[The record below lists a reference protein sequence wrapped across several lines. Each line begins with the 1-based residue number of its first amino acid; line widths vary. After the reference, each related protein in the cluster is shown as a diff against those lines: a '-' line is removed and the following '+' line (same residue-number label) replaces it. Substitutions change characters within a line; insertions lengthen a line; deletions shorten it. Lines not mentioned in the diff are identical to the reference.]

1 MKRMLFN
8 ATQQEE
14 LRVAIVDGQKL
25 IDIDIETAGR
35 EQRKGNIYKGVITRI
50 EPSLEACFVNYGED
64 RHGFLPFKE
73 VARQYFKD
81 GVDMRSARIQDAL
94 REGQELIIQVE
105 KKEERGNKG
114 AALTT
119 FISLGRYLVLMPNN
133 PRGGGVSRRIEGDE
147 RQELRETMAQLDLPE
162 GMSIIARTAGIGRSA
177 EELQWDLN
185 YLMQLWRAVEAA
197 SQSGVAGK
205 PMLIYLE
212 SSLVIRA
219 IRDYFQPD
227 IGEILIDTT
236 EIHDQASAF
245 MDIVMPDN
253 LSKVKRYHDDVPL
266 FSRFQIEH
274 QIETAYSRTVPLPSG
289 GAIVIDH
296 PEALVAIDVNSARST
311 KGADIEETA
320 TRTNLEAA
328 DEVARQLRLRD
339 LGGLIVIDFIDME
352 SAKSQ
357 REVEQR
363 LKDALKHDRAR
374 VQMGKISR
382 FGLMELSRQR
392 LRPALSEGSHVTCP
406 RCNGTGHIRDTESSA
421 LQVLR
426 IIQEEAMKENT
437 AAVHDQVPVE
447 VTAFLLNEKR
457 AEINK
462 IESRFKVNVVLIP
475 NKHLETPHY
484 KLERLRH
491 DDTRLDEP
499 RASWKMAE
507 EAAHELESET
517 GYSKRTE
524 EIKPKQEAMVK
535 GITPAS
541 PAPSAPVKVVAAPV
555 TAAAPVVA
563 ASTGGFIGWL
573 KNLFGVQPEVKP
585 APAPVAAPAPARPAR
600 GERPERSGAGGDR
613 NRNRRGGAASCDS
626 AAATNGATPSA
637 PGTACGRQP
646 RREEREQKETREP
659 REARET
665 REPREPRGGREGR
678 EPREAREGREPRE
691 AREGREPRE
700 PREVREPREPRE
712 NRGERAPERAEATAD
727 RGERRERGER
737 PERGERRKPQP
748 EAAVEALTQG
758 ETVVSEL
765 ADNVQSNQESQQNG
779 SAETLQADQASAARE
794 GEERRRRRRG
804 RRGGRRDREEDGVTA
819 NQAAD
824 GAENEGNADSER
836 AQAGVFDTDSSNEAD
851 DSRDFAPVVAKPVET
866 AAAVQAP
873 VPEHAHAVSVEPV
886 SAAAISVT
894 ELPEPVRVAEVAPV
908 EAVPVEA
915 KRAEA
920 EGFVVSHAAQEVHGA
935 QETSATVVEAPAV
948 HIFEKPVSQPIE
960 NPFGPTPKVAEE
972 KVESPFADTPKA
984 AEPAPVVAHAAPEA
998 QVAEPVETAPVA
1010 ATPASETVAPI
1021 ASPAPVVAEAP
1032 APVESEPV
1040 KTFEPVETVAPAAP
1054 APVAVAPV
1062 APVAPVAA
1070 VAAVALKEEALK
1082 PMLDTA
1088 GLVWVNTDADKLAA
1102 AREAAAQAEAPK
1114 RVVRERKRLPALDAA
1129 PMQQVETGKDAH

>member
-35 EQRKGNIYKGVITRI
+35 EQRKGNIYKGIITRI

-73 VARQYFKD
+73 VARQYFRD

-94 REGQELIIQVE
+94 KEGQELIVQVE
-105 KKEERGNKG
+105 KEERGNKG

-119 FISLGRYLVLMPNN
+119 FISLAGRYLVLMPNN
-133 PRGGGVSRRIEGDE
+133 PRGGGVSRRIEGDD
-147 RQELRETMAQLDLPE
+147 RQELRETMAQLQLPE

-185 YLMQLWRAVEAA
+185 YLMQLWRAIEAA
-197 SQSGVAGK
+197 SQSGSSGQ

-236 EIHDQASAF
+236 EIHDQARAF

-253 LSKVKRYHDDVPL
+253 VSKVKRYHDDVPL

-296 PEALVAIDVNSARST
+296 TEALVAIDVNSARAT

-320 TRTNLEAA
+320 ARTNLEAA

-437 AAVHDQVPVE
+437 AAIHCQVPVE

-475 NKHLETPHY
+475 NKHLDTPHY

-491 DDTRLDEP
+491 DDARLDDP

-507 EAAHELESET
+507 EAARELESET
-517 GYSKRTE
+517 GYSKRAE
-524 EIKPKQEAMVK
+524 EVKPKQEAAVK
-535 GITPAS
+535 GITPEK
-541 PAPSAPVKVVAAPV
+541 PAPSAPVRPAATPAPV
-555 TAAAPVVA
+555 AVTP
-563 ASTGGFIGWL
+563 ASGGFIGWL
-573 KNLFGVQPEVKP
+573 KGLFGMQPA
-585 APAPVAAPAPARPAR
+585 APAPVAPATPEKQARPQR
-600 GERPERSGAGGDR
+600 GERTERGERTGERGGDR
-613 NRNRRGGAASCDS
+613 NRNRRGGAGGRD
-626 AAATNGATPSA
+626 AAGRGEGANG
-637 PGTACGRQP
+637 GRQGQQP
-646 RREEREQKETREP
+646 SQRREEREPREGREGRDVREAREGREP
-659 REARET
+659 REARE
-665 REPREPRGGREGR
+665 PRAGREAR

-691 AREGREPRE
+691 AREPREGREGRD
-700 PREVREPREPRE
+700 
-712 NRGERAPERAEATAD
+712 NRGERGNERPDNAD
-727 RGERRERGER
+727 VAQRGERQERGERRERGER
-737 PERGERRKPQP
+737 AERGERRKPQA
-748 EAAVEALTQG
+748 EAADALTQN
-758 ETVVSEL
+758 ESQTAEEL
-765 ADNVQSNQESQQNG
+765 AQNQALLGENG
-779 SAETLQADQASAARE
+779 APVDQEAAARD

-804 RRGGRRDREEDGVTA
+804 RRGGRREREEDVNG
-819 NQAAD
+819 NLAAD
-824 GAENEGNADSER
+824 VAEAEGDQTN
-836 AQAGVFDTDSSNEAD
+836 VTDD
-851 DSRDFAPVVAKPVET
+851 APVRSAPQPVEHTAEAHEAQVVTPVEVVVAAVATETAVVSELHAATETPALAVEKAAKAEAIVPVEQAPAAT
-866 AAAVQAP
+866 AA
-873 VPEHAHAVSVEPV
+873 VEPV
-886 SAAAISVT
+886 AEAPVQAAAAAAPVEAAQAAPAASETVS
-894 ELPEPVRVAEVAPV
+894 LVEPVAHAEAPVQTHDEAHVVAPAATPVIETPAAPATPAPV
-908 EAVPVEA
+908 EAVAP
-915 KRAEA
+915 
-920 EGFVVSHAAQEVHGA
+920 AA
-935 QETSATVVEAPAV
+935 VEAPVAQPAPHAEIVEAQPAV
-948 HIFEKPVSQPIE
+948 TASAV
-960 NPFGPTPKVAEE
+960 EE
-972 KVESPFADTPKA
+972 TAPAAVEAI
-984 AEPAPVVAHAAPEA
+984 EPAPVAAAP
-998 QVAEPVETAPVA
+998 Q
-1010 ATPASETVAPI
+1010 
-1021 ASPAPVVAEAP
+1021 AP
-1032 APVESEPV
+1032 APQ
-1040 KTFEPVETVAPAAP
+1040 AAP
-1054 APVAVAPV
+1054 APRNGGISAD
-1062 APVAPVAA
+1062 
-1070 VAAVALKEEALK
+1070 ALK
-1082 PMLDTA
+1082 PVLEQA
-1088 GLVWVNTDADKLAA
+1088 GLVWVNTDADKLRAA
-1102 AREAAAQAEAPK
+1102 QEAAAQTVKPA
-1114 RVVRERKRLPALDAA
+1114 RVVRERKPLPPLDSA
-1129 PMQQVETGKDAH
+1129 PMQQVETGKHPQ

>member
-1 MKRMLFN
+1 MLFN

-35 EQRKGNIYKGVITRI
+35 EQRKGNIYKGIITRI

-73 VARQYFKD
+73 VARQYFRD

-94 REGQELIIQVE
+94 REGQELIVQVE
-105 KKEERGNKG
+105 KEERGNKG

-119 FISLGRYLVLMPNN
+119 FISLAGRYLVLMPNN
-133 PRGGGVSRRIEGDE
+133 PRGGGVSRRIEGDD
-147 RQELRETMAQLDLPE
+147 RQELRETMAQLQLPE

-185 YLMQLWRAVEAA
+185 YLMQLWRAIEAA
-197 SQSGVAGK
+197 SQSGSSGQ

-236 EIHDQASAF
+236 EIHDQARAF

-253 LSKVKRYHDDVPL
+253 VSKVKRYHDDVPL

-296 PEALVAIDVNSARST
+296 TEALVAIDVNSARAT

-320 TRTNLEAA
+320 ARTNLEAA

-437 AAVHDQVPVE
+437 AAIHCQVPVE

-475 NKHLETPHY
+475 NKHLDTPHY

-491 DDTRLDEP
+491 DDARLDEP

-507 EAAHELESET
+507 EAARELESET

-524 EIKPKQEAMVK
+524 EAKPKQEAAVK
-535 GITPAS
+535 GITPEK
-541 PAPSAPVKVVAAPV
+541 PAPSAPVRPAATPAPV
-555 TAAAPVVA
+555 AVTPA
-563 ASTGGFIGWL
+563 TGGFIGWL
-573 KNLFGVQPEVKP
+573 KNLFGMQP
-585 APAPVAAPAPARPAR
+585 ATPAPVAPATTEKQTRPQR
-600 GERPERSGAGGDR
+600 GERTERGERTGERGGDR
-613 NRNRRGGAASCDS
+613 NRNRRGGAGGRD
-626 AAATNGATPSA
+626 AAGRAE
-637 PGTACGRQP
+637 GTTGGRQAQGQQP
-646 RREEREQKETREP
+646 SRREEREPREGREAREGREP
-659 REARET
+659 REARESREPRAN
-665 REPREPRGGREGR
+665 REPREPR

-691 AREGREPRE
+691 TREPREGREG
-700 PREVREPREPRE
+700 RE
-712 NRGERAPERAEATAD
+712 NRDRDNRGADRAETVDGVPRGERGERQE

-737 PERGERRKPQP
+737 AERGERRKQQP
-748 EAAVEALTQG
+748 EAAEALTQNDAQTA
-758 ETVVSEL
+758 EEL
-765 ADNVQSNQESQQNG
+765 AQSQAAAGENGMPVDQE
-779 SAETLQADQASAARE
+779 AVARD

-804 RRGGRRDREEDGVTA
+804 RRGGRREREEDVNSNLAADVAEGEGDTVSVTDEAPVRTAHQPVEHKAEVNEVTA
-819 NQAAD
+819 VKPVEAVVAAVATETVVVSELHAATETPVLAAEKAATTETVVPAAEAPAAPVAVEQAVEAPVAQAAAAP
-824 GAENEGNADSER
+824 AEA
-836 AQAGVFDTDSSNEAD
+836 AQAAPVASETVSLVEPVARFEAPVEV
-851 DSRDFAPVVAKPVET
+851 RAEAPVEARVETPAVAPVVEAHAAPTPVET
-866 AAAVQAP
+866 TAP
-873 VPEHAHAVSVEPV
+873 VAVIEAP
-886 SAAAISVT
+886 AAQPARQADIFEAQAV
-894 ELPEPVRVAEVAPV
+894 VAEVAPAV
-908 EAVPVEA
+908 EAVVE
-915 KRAEA
+915 
-920 EGFVVSHAAQEVHGA
+920 
-935 QETSATVVEAPAV
+935 P
-948 HIFEKPVSQPIE
+948 
-960 NPFGPTPKVAEE
+960 
-972 KVESPFADTPKA
+972 
-984 AEPAPVVAHAAPEA
+984 
-998 QVAEPVETAPVA
+998 APVA
-1010 ATPASETVAPI
+1010 ATPQASRNAGVSA
-1021 ASPAPVVAEAP
+1021 
-1032 APVESEPV
+1032 
-1040 KTFEPVETVAPAAP
+1040 
-1054 APVAVAPV
+1054 
-1062 APVAPVAA
+1062 
-1070 VAAVALKEEALK
+1070 EALK
-1082 PMLDTA
+1082 PVLEQA
-1088 GLVWVNTDADKLAA
+1088 GLVWVNTDADKLRAA
-1102 AREAAAQAEAPK
+1102 QEAAAQAAKPV
-1114 RVVRERKRLPALDAA
+1114 RVGRERKVLPPVETA
-1129 PMQQVETGKDAH
+1129 PMQMVETGKHPQ

>member
-35 EQRKGNIYKGVITRI
+35 EQRKGNIYKGIITRI

-73 VARQYFKD
+73 VARQYFRD

-94 REGQELIIQVE
+94 REGQELIVQVE
-105 KKEERGNKG
+105 KEERGNKG

-119 FISLGRYLVLMPNN
+119 FISLAGRYLVLMPNN
-133 PRGGGVSRRIEGDE
+133 PRGGGVSRRIEGDD
-147 RQELRETMAQLDLPE
+147 RQELRETMAQLQLPE

-185 YLMQLWRAVEAA
+185 YLMQLWRAIEAA
-197 SQSGVAGK
+197 SQSGSSGQ

-236 EIHDQASAF
+236 EIHDQARAF

-253 LSKVKRYHDDVPL
+253 VSKVKRYHDDVPL

-296 PEALVAIDVNSARST
+296 TEALVAIDVNSARAT

-320 TRTNLEAA
+320 ARTNLEAA

-437 AAVHDQVPVE
+437 AAIHCQVPVE

-475 NKHLETPHY
+475 NKHLDTPHY

-491 DDTRLDEP
+491 DDARLDEP

-507 EAAHELESET
+507 EAARELESET
-517 GYSKRTE
+517 GYSKRAE
-524 EIKPKQEAMVK
+524 EVKPKQEAAVK
-535 GITPAS
+535 GITPEK
-541 PAPSAPVKVVAAPV
+541 PAPSAPVRPAVIPAPV
-555 TAAAPVVA
+555 AVTPAG
-563 ASTGGFIGWL
+563 GGFIGWL
-573 KNLFGVQPEVKP
+573 KNLFGVQAA
-585 APAPVAAPAPARPAR
+585 APAPVAPATTDKQTRPQR
-600 GERPERSGAGGDR
+600 GERTERGERTGERGGDR
-613 NRNRRGGAASCDS
+613 NRNRRGGASSRD
-626 AAATNGATPSA
+626 AAGRAE
-637 PGTACGRQP
+637 GTTGGRQAQGQQP
-646 RREEREQKETREP
+646 SQRREEREPREGREP
-659 REARET
+659 REARES
-665 REPREPRGGREGR
+665 REPRGTR

-691 AREGREPRE
+691 AREPREGREG
-700 PREVREPREPRE
+700 RE
-712 NRGERAPERAEATAD
+712 NRDRDNRGSGSDRAETVEGAPRAERGERQE

-737 PERGERRKPQP
+737 AERGERRKQP
-748 EAAVEALTQG
+748 EAADALTQNDAQTA
-758 ETVVSEL
+758 EEL
-765 ADNVQSNQESQQNG
+765 AQNQTALGENG
-779 SAETLQADQASAARE
+779 MPVDQEAVARD

-804 RRGGRRDREEDGVTA
+804 RRGGRREREEDVNG
-819 NQAAD
+819 NLAAD
-824 GAENEGNADSER
+824 VAEGEGDNTNVTDDAPVRTAHQPVEHKAD
-836 AQAGVFDTDSSNEAD
+836 VNEAT
-851 DSRDFAPVVAKPVET
+851 AVKPVEVVVAAVAT
-866 AAAVQAP
+866 ETAVVSELHAVTETPALAVEQAAKTETVVPVAEAPVAPVAVEQAVEAPVAQAAA
-873 VPEHAHAVSVEPV
+873 
-886 SAAAISVT
+886 
-894 ELPEPVRVAEVAPV
+894 APV
-908 EAVPVEA
+908 EAAQAAPAASETVSLVEPVARFEAPVEA
-915 KRAEA
+915 R
-920 EGFVVSHAAQEVHGA
+920 
-935 QETSATVVEAPAV
+935 VEAPA
-948 HIFEKPVSQPIE
+948 EERIE
-960 NPFGPTPKVAEE
+960 TPAVAPL
-972 KVESPFADTPKA
+972 VETQ
-984 AEPAPVVAHAAPEA
+984 AAPA
-998 QVAEPVETAPVA
+998 
-1010 ATPASETVAPI
+1010 
-1021 ASPAPVVAEAP
+1021 
-1032 APVESEPV
+1032 
-1040 KTFEPVETVAPAAP
+1040 PVETVAPAAVVEAPAAQPARQADIFEAHPVVAAVAPAVEAAVEPAAVEP
-1054 APVAVAPV
+1054 APVAVA
-1062 APVAPVAA
+1062 APQAPRNAGVSA
-1070 VAAVALKEEALK
+1070 EALK
-1082 PMLDTA
+1082 PVLEQA
-1088 GLVWVNTDADKLAA
+1088 GLVWVNTDADKLRAA
-1102 AREAAAQAEAPK
+1102 QEAAAQAAKPV
-1114 RVVRERKRLPALDAA
+1114 RTGRERKASPPVETA
-1129 PMQQVETGKDAH
+1129 PMQMVETGKHPQ

>member
-35 EQRKGNIYKGVITRI
+35 EQRKGNIYKGVVTRI

-73 VARQYFKD
+73 VARQYFKE

-94 REGQELIIQVE
+94 REGQELIVQVE
-105 KKEERGNKG
+105 KEERGNKG

-119 FISLGRYLVLMPNN
+119 FISLAGRYLVLMPNN

-147 RQELRETMAQLDLPE
+147 RQELRETMAQLQIPD
-162 GMSIIARTAGIGRSA
+162 GMSMIARTAGIGRSA

-185 YLMQLWRAVEAA
+185 YLLQLWRAIEAA
-197 SQSGVAGK
+197 SQSGNPGQ

-236 EIHDQASAF
+236 EIYDQARAF

-253 LSKVKRYHDDVPL
+253 VSKVKRYHDDVPL

-296 PEALVAIDVNSARST
+296 TEALVAIDVNSARAT

-437 AAVHDQVPVE
+437 AAIHCQVPVE

-457 AEINK
+457 QEINK
-462 IESRFKVNVVLIP
+462 IESRFKVGIVLIP
-475 NKHLETPHY
+475 NKHLDTPHY

-491 DDTRLDEP
+491 DDARLDDP

-507 EAAHELESET
+507 EAARELESET
-517 GYSKRTE
+517 GYSKRAADV
-524 EIKPKQEAMVK
+524 KPKQEAAVK
-535 GITPAS
+535 GITPER
-541 PAPSAPVKVVAAPV
+541 PAPSAAPQRPVEPVAAPAPAPV
-555 TAAAPVVA
+555 AAA
-563 ASTGGFIGWL
+563 SGGFIGWL
-573 KNLFGVQPEVKP
+573 KGLFGMSP
-585 APAPVAAPAPARPAR
+585 APAPAPAAPAPAKEQASRPAR
-600 GERPERSGAGGDR
+600 ERAEKAEQRGERGGDR
-613 NRNRRGGAASCDS
+613 NRNRRGGAQQAQGGRDQ
-626 AAATNGATPSA
+626 AANGRGQPQ
-637 PGTACGRQP
+637 RQ
-646 RREEREQKETREP
+646 EREGKEAREP
-659 REARET
+659 RD
-665 REPREPRGGREGR
+665 GREGR
-678 EPREAREGREPRE
+678 ESREGRGQRD
-691 AREGREPRE
+691 GREPRE
-700 PREVREPREPRE
+700 PREGRDPREPRESREPREPRE
-712 NRGERAPERAEATAD
+712 RTEQPEAVDAAGRGERPD

-737 PERGERRKPQP
+737 RKPTQHAATLETVTRGE
-748 EAAVEALTQG
+748 
-758 ETVVSEL
+758 SH
-765 ADNVQSNQESQQNG
+765 
-779 SAETLQADQASAARE
+779 AETEADKAAATALPGADAAADAEAGARD

-804 RRGGRRDREEDGVTA
+804 RRGGRREREDEGAVVE
-819 NQAAD
+819 QAAHGESAVQAVTSD
-824 GAENEGNADSER
+824 AAIAAEPARTEAPAAVVAVAAAGAVVAEAALEQHAEPVASAAADAQSTAAVEVAAAR
-836 AQAGVFDTDSSNEAD
+836 AEAAPA
-851 DSRDFAPVVAKPVET
+851 APVEQP
-866 AAAVQAP
+866 AAVQAAESVSVPVAPAAAVDSGP
-873 VPEHAHAVSVEPV
+873 VPVAVSPTDAFE
-886 SAAAISVT
+886 
-894 ELPEPVRVAEVAPV
+894 
-908 EAVPVEA
+908 VPVA
-915 KRAEA
+915 
-920 EGFVVSHAAQEVHGA
+920 
-935 QETSATVVEAPAV
+935 VEAPQPAPVAQIAPAV
-948 HIFEKPVSQPIE
+948 TTEAAP
-960 NPFGPTPKVAEE
+960 A
-972 KVESPFADTPKA
+972 A
-984 AEPAPVVAHAAPEA
+984 AEPAPVAAAPIESA
-998 QVAEPVETAPVA
+998 PADAAPVQ
-1010 ATPASETVAPI
+1010 AT
-1021 ASPAPVVAEAP
+1021 AP
-1032 APVESEPV
+1032 AP
-1040 KTFEPVETVAPAAP
+1040 APAQPIAAP
-1054 APVAVAPV
+1054 ASAS
-1062 APVAPVAA
+1062 
-1070 VAAVALKEEALK
+1070 
-1082 PMLDTA
+1082 LDVVLQQA
-1088 GLVWVNTDADKLAA
+1088 GLVWVNTDADKLRAAQEAA
-1102 AREAAAQAEAPK
+1102 ARLP
-1114 RVVRERKRLPALDAA
+1114 RPVRTPRERKPLPPVDTT
-1129 PMQQVETGKDAH
+1129 PMQQVETIQR